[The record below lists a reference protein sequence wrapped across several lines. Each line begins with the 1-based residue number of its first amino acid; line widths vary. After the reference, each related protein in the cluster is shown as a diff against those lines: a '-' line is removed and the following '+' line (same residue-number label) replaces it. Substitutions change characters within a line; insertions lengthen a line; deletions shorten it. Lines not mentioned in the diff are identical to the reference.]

1 MNIVIITRYT
11 FEMNSKVETTD
22 RITFTVELKPGSR
35 VNISVENM
43 RRDTEV
49 QQSESNANDVSIR
62 LDETRNISV
71 RSGEHSVVKVVTTDT
86 SVVIDKETAQDN
98 GTHIVPYDE
107 DSYRKAA
114 NENAESEAEAAKRK
128 RIDEQLRRAF
138 CGSSDEE
145 EEVEETRGDDTSRTV
160 LPTNTPMDEHESVD
174 DGDIPDE
181 LVAEKAKQC
190 ERMDCSDSGLSALVR
205 IWDCTY
211 WGSILQIDRYHDKD
225 DGLDPNEVHV
235 QESTT
240 PSGQRYA
247 YILGIVR
254 SGKAEFKIRNALNF
268 RYLLV
273 MSLDA
278 CREGRSCRLDGRVH
292 FKTDKKYRRS
302 DCYKYFELKE
312 YQAVCN
318 PIDWTEN
325 LFGEWNESNASR
337 LKKIVDGQIVKYKRE
352 TRNKLSSH

>member
-1 MNIVIITRYT
+1 MSSRAEAADSITLT
-11 FEMNSKVETTD
+11 
-22 RITFTVELKPGSR
+22 IELRPGHR
-35 VNISVENM
+35 VNILVENM
-43 RRDTEV
+43 QRSNEV
-49 QQSESNANDVSIR
+49 HTNQPNANGVHIR
-62 LDETRNISV
+62 LEEASKIDVV
-71 RSGEHSVVKVVTTDT
+71 RSGDHSVVEVSAQSERVGK
-86 SVVIDKETAQDN
+86 DKATVEN
-98 GTHIVPYDE
+98 KGTHIVPYDE
-107 DSYRKAA
+107 DSYRRAA
-114 NENAESEAEAAKRK
+114 NENAETEEEALKRK
-128 RIDEQLRRAF
+128 RIEEQLRRTLY
-138 CGSSDEE
+138 GSSDEE
-145 EEVEETRGDDTSRTV
+145 DVEETREDYTPR
-160 LPTNTPMDEHESVD
+160 PIPPANTPMEEHESAD

-190 ERMDCSDSGLSALVR
+190 ERMDCSESGLSALVR

-211 WGSILQIDRYHDKD
+211 WGSILQIDRYHDRD
-225 DGLDPNEVHV
+225 DGLDHNEVHV
-235 QESTT
+235 QESIT
-240 PSGQRYA
+240 PSGQRYT

-278 CREGRSCRLDGRVH
+278 CRDGRSCRVDGRLH

-312 YQAVCN
+312 YQTICN

-325 LFGEWNESNASR
+325 LFGEWNEANASK

-352 TRNKLSSH
+352 MRNKLSSP